1 MAFKE
6 NLPLAKRLNNWA
18 YIISAVILITVVLM
32 RRISISVP
40 FDTDSLPAVYS
51 ILNIITAVILIYALM
66 KVKAG
71 QIEMHK
77 KAIIAAMST
86 SAVFLVLYVLYH
98 ITNEPVLYCKEGSM
112 RLVYF
117 VILISHIVAAAVI
130 FPFTLFTF
138 VRGFTYQVERHKK
151 MARWVF
157 PIWLYVTISGPI
169 AYLMLLPCH

>member
-1 MAFKE
+1 MEFKE
-6 NLPLAKRLNNWA
+6 NIQLAKKLNKWA
-18 YIISAVILITVVLM
+18 YVLSVVILLTVVMM
-32 RRISISVP
+32 RRISIDVP
-40 FDTDSLPAVYS
+40 FDTTMLPAAYS
-51 ILNIITAVILIYALM
+51 ILNVLTGIILIYALL

-71 QIEMHK
+71 QIEKHK
-77 KAIIAAMST
+77 KAIILAMGT

-98 ITNEPVLYCKEGSM
+98 ITNDPVLYCKEGSM
-112 RLVYF
+112 RIVYF

-138 VRGFTYQVERHKK
+138 IRGFTYQVERHKK